1 MTFVFYS
8 TIIIIILSNKKRYG
22 VSHMMNSEEKSLPEK
37 LSDDIVNYIL
47 KEKLQPGDRLPNESV
62 LAEKLRAGRSSIR
75 EAMKLLASRNI
86 VTIRQ
91 GSGTY
96 ISSSPGVVDDPLGF
110 TFIGDKQKL
119 ACDLL
124 EIRFLLEPSIAA
136 RAASYSGKDEI
147 KHIQKLCDEVEQLLE
162 EGKDHTEKDI
172 EFHTAISMSSK
183 NMVVPRLIPIINSS
197 IPLFIDLT
205 KSVLRQETIDTHRE
219 ITEAIAAHD
228 STRAYDAMYLH
239 LVYNRRLINFLKK

>member
-1 MTFVFYS
+1 
-8 TIIIIILSNKKRYG
+8 
-22 VSHMMNSEEKSLPEK
+22 MMNSKEKSLPEK

-47 KEKLQPGDRLPNESV
+47 KEKLQPGDRLPNESI
-62 LAEKLRAGRSSIR
+62 LAETLGAGRSSVR

-96 ISSSPGVVDDPLGF
+96 ISASPGVVEDPLGF

-119 ACDLL
+119 ASDLL

-136 RAASYSGKDEI
+136 RAASYSGKEEI
-147 KHIQKLCDEVEQLLE
+147 ENIQKLCNEVEQLLE

-183 NMVVPRLIPIINSS
+183 NIVVPRLIPIINSS

-205 KSVLRQETIDTHRE
+205 RSVLRQETIDTHRE

-228 STRAYDAMYLH
+228 PIRAHDAMYLH
-239 LVYNRRLINFLKK
+239 LVYNRRMINFLKK